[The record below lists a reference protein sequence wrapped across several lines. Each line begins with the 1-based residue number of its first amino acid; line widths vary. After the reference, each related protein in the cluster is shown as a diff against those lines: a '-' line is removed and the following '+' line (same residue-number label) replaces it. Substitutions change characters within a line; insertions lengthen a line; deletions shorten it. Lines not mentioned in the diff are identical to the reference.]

1 MRGAAGRPFRGTAPG
16 SSATLIPASV
26 LADVGRAAGLGQSDL
41 LGTRGVGGGCI
52 NSAAALRT
60 TVGTFFLKWNASA
73 GEGFFRAEAEG
84 LSALAA
90 AGGVRTPGVVA
101 CCDDQAEVPWLLL
114 EWIEEDGAAT
124 TSWQDL
130 GRRLA
135 SLHRIRSDESGFG
148 WASDNVIGSL
158 PQPNGWRATWGRFWA
173 ENRIRPLARELQGAG
188 AVTSHQASMLERA
201 ADSAGDLL
209 DAAASADGA
218 SLLHGD
224 LWSGNVLFAAG
235 GEPVLIDPAVYVG
248 HREVD
253 LAMSRLFGGFPHAF
267 YRAYEEAWPLQ
278 PGYERRLPA
287 YQLYPLLVHARLFG
301 GGYVAAAY
309 RAATR
314 ISAAPPPSARP
325 PPAGSSRRNADPRT
339 PPR

>member
-1 MRGAAGRPFRGTAPG
+1 M
-16 SSATLIPASV
+16 IPASV
-26 LADVGRAAGLGQSDL
+26 LADVGLAAGLGQSNL

-60 TVGTFFLKWNASA
+60 TGGTFFLKWNASA

-90 AGGVRTPGVVA
+90 AGGVRTPRVVA
-101 CCDDQAEVPWLLL
+101 CCEHQAEVPWLLL
-114 EWIEEDGAAT
+114 EWIEEGSAAKA
-124 TSWQDL
+124 SWQDL
-130 GRRLA
+130 GQRLA
-135 SLHRIRSDESGFG
+135 SLQRSWSDESGFG
-148 WASDNVIGSL
+148 WACDNVIGSL
-158 PQPNGWRATWGRFWA
+158 PQPNGWRANWGRFWA
-173 ENRIRPLARELQGAG
+173 ENRIRPLARELRGAG
-188 AVTSHQASMLERA
+188 AVTSHQASILDRA
-201 ADSAGDLL
+201 ADRAGDLL
-209 DAAASADGA
+209 DAAASADGP

-224 LWSGNVLFAAG
+224 LWSGNVLFAAE

-253 LAMSRLFGGFPHAF
+253 LAMSRLFGGFPRAF

-278 PGYERRLPA
+278 PGHELRLPA

-301 GGYVAAAY
+301 GGYVAAAV
-309 RAATR
+309 RAAAR
-314 ISAAPPPSARP
+314 ISAAQRPSGRH
-325 PPAGSSRRNADPRT
+325 PPAGSSRRSADPRT